1 MEHKKIIK
9 LLKKPSIDT
18 PCISIYIPT
27 YRAGNLQED
36 KLRFKNALSEAVQQL
51 MDNQLFSAEKMNK
64 EAAQNYLEPAY
75 TLLKDEDFWKYLS
88 DGLVIFL
95 GENEFVC
102 EVAPIDFQPLVY
114 VHNHY
119 YLSPLLSLLNKNNRF
134 FVLALSQN
142 EVRFFEGTDTSITPV
157 VIDDL
162 MPNGISEVLK
172 EENVSGNL
180 QGRSSG
186 KGTTIYHGHG
196 GGKDDK
202 NENLKK
208 YFRAIDEGLMEML
221 HDENAP
227 LVLYSV
233 DSQIPIY
240 KEVSNYPHIIEA
252 SISGNSESEDSTLIH
267 EKAWSVIANHF
278 SEQKQLDVDIF
289 NNSLAKD
296 KASCSI
302 HDIVPAAM
310 NGKVDTIFMDKKSGI
325 LWGNYN
331 EKSNTTELHS
341 TRQSDSTCLF
351 NQVVVAT
358 CLNGGT
364 IYNIPLAEMP
374 NDKSSI
380 NAYFRY

>member
-1 MEHKKIIK
+1 MQLKKFIQIIK
-9 LLKKPSIDT
+9 TQNIST
-18 PCISIYIPT
+18 PCVSIYIPT
-27 YRAGNLQED
+27 YRVGNLKED
-36 KLRFKNALSEAVQQL
+36 KLRFKNALSGAAHQL
-51 MDNQLFSAEKMNK
+51 MDNQLFPSEKMNK
-64 EAAQNYLEPAY
+64 EDAHNYLKPAY
-75 TLLKDEDFWKYLS
+75 TLLEDEDFWKYLS
-88 DGLVIFL
+88 DGLVVLL
-95 GENEFVC
+95 GENEFVY
-102 EVAPIDFQPLVY
+102 EVTPVDFQPLVY

-119 YLSPLLSLLNKNNRF
+119 YLSPLLPLLNKNNRF

-142 EVRFFEGTDTSITPV
+142 EVRFFEGMDTSITPII
-157 VIDDL
+157 IDDL
-162 MPNGISEVLK
+162 VPAGIKDVLE

-208 YFRAIDEGLMEML
+208 YFRTIDEGLMKML
-221 HDENAP
+221 HDENVP
-227 LVLYSV
+227 LILYSV

-240 KEVSNYPHIIEA
+240 KEVSNYPYIFET
-252 SISGNSESEDSTLIH
+252 SISGNSENEDPTLIH

-278 SEQKQLDVDIF
+278 SKQKQSDIDIF
-289 NNSLAKD
+289 NHSLAKN

-302 HDIVPAAM
+302 HDIVPAAI

-331 EKSNTTELHS
+331 RKSNTTELHS
-341 TRQSDSTCLF
+341 TRKPNSTCLF

-358 CLNGGT
+358 FLNGGT

-374 NDKSSI
+374 NGKSAI
-380 NAYFRY
+380 NASFRY

>member
-1 MEHKKIIK
+1 MKLKKFNK
-9 LLKKPSIDT
+9 LLKTQSINT

-64 EAAQNYLEPAY
+64 EAAQDYLEPAY
-75 TLLKDEDFWKYLS
+75 TLLEDENFWKNLS
-88 DGLVIFL
+88 DGLVVFL
-95 GENEFVC
+95 GENEFVY
-102 EVAPIDFQPLVY
+102 EVTPIDFKPLVY

-119 YLSPLLSLLNKNNRF
+119 YLCPLLPLLNKNNRF

-157 VIDDL
+157 IIGDL
-162 MPNGISEVLK
+162 VPDGINEVLN
-172 EENVSGNL
+172 EENVSSNL

-186 KGTTIYHGHG
+186 KGTTVYHGHG

-208 YFRAIDEGLMEML
+208 YFRAIDEGLMKML

-240 KEVSNYPHIIEA
+240 KEVSNYPYIFEA
-252 SISGNSESEDSTLIH
+252 SISGNPESEDPVLIH
-267 EKAWSVIANHF
+267 EKVWSVIANHF
-278 SEQKQLDVDIF
+278 SKQTQSDIDIF
-289 NNSLAKD
+289 NYSMAKD

-302 HDIVPAAM
+302 HDIVPAAI
-310 NGKVDTIFMDKKSGI
+310 NGKVDTIFMDKKAGI
-325 LWGNYN
+325 LWGNYHA
-331 EKSNTTELHS
+331 KSNTMELHS
-341 TRQSDSTCLF
+341 TRQPDSTCLF

-358 CLNGGT
+358 FLNGGT

-380 NAYFRY
+380 NASFRY